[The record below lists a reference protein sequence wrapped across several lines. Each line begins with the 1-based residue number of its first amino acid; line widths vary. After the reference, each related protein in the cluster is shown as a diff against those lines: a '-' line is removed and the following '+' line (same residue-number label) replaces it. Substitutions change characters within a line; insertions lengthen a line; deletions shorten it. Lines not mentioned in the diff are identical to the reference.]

1 MTLIKGIRQVTRTMT
16 GLGRILPPCG
26 ELKFRK
32 RGSSKVNVDDHV
44 EDGLLMI
51 AMIVQGLLWWSSG

>member
-1 MTLIKGIRQVTRTMT
+1 MKVKSEIEVAQS
-16 GLGRILPPCG
+16 PPWG

-32 RGSSKVNVDDHV
+32 RGSSKVKVDDHV

-51 AMIVQGLLWWSSG
+51 VMIVQGRPWWSSG